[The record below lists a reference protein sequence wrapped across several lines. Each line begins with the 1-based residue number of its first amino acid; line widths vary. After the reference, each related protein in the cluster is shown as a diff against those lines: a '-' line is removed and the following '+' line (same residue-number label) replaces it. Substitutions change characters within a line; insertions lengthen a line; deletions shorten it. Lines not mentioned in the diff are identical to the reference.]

1 MRHAAIIFS
10 LSLVFLLVACS
21 GGVPY
26 LQSRTLD
33 VTEPHTGLD
42 TIPFYYPG
50 SFAFDTAGALKRKES
65 RAAKVLEV
73 KEEEKKKTVEALE
86 RFKELGELSGMPDPW
101 IPPMPIDGADIPEA
115 LRGLPTDNFGYVDW
129 TAALDEGLIRPK
141 GAIVGSEVGD
151 VLDIDI
157 LFKINDALMAN
168 VLFSHKIHTSLLS
181 CNNCHPSIF
190 IPRKGVNIF
199 NMYDVWNGEYCG
211 RCHGKVAFQPKGFEN
226 CQRCHSV
233 KQRSN

>member
-1 MRHAAIIFS
+1 MRHTAVIFS
-10 LSLVFLLVACS
+10 LALACLLVACS
-21 GGVPY
+21 GNVPY

-33 VTEPHTGLD
+33 VTEPHIGLD
-42 TIPFYYPG
+42 TIPFYYPD
-50 SFAFDTAGALKRKES
+50 SFAFNTRTALERKE
-65 RAAKVLEV
+65 RQAVKVLER
-73 KEEEKKKTVEALE
+73 KAEEKKKVADAVE

-101 IPPMPIDGADIPEA
+101 IPPDVVYSADMPEA
-115 LRGLPTDNFGYVDW
+115 LRGLPTDKFGYVDW
-129 TAALDEGLIRPK
+129 TASLDGGLIRPK
-141 GAIVGSEVGD
+141 GTVVGSEPGN
-151 VLDIDI
+151 VLDMDI

-190 IPRKGVNIF
+190 IPKKGVNIF
-199 NMYDVWNGEYCG
+199 NMYDVWTGDYCG

-233 KQRSN
+233 KQSSN